1 MDASI
6 SSSIR
11 DKKIRPKEYS
21 FFETSE
27 HTLHPRYH
35 SNCRLSD
42 HSSKSINFYALT
54 RQNRE
59 SSTCFRFLPS
69 SSEAT
74 AYMPVSSAHTTRRLS
89 LVFAYRHSSSKPLA
103 KNKGKSHLIST
114 KIFAI

>member
-6 SSSIR
+6 LSSVSGQ
-11 DKKIRPKEYS
+11 KNRPKES
-21 FFETSE
+21 SSFETSE

-35 SNCRLSD
+35 SNCRFCD